1 VSRQYLNI
9 LLVAIV
15 HVMVTVL
22 LAFETRAEAMHHADI
37 VSTESSP

>member
-1 VSRQYLNI
+1 MSYLDI

-22 LAFETRAEAMHHADI
+22 LAFESRAEAMHHGDI